1 MKKKNLKNLFFKIG
15 LILFACFLFYQ
26 ANETLRKPAS
36 EEGSDSENKVI
47 FLLIDGT
54 NEEIFSSML
63 ESGEL
68 KFLSS
73 YLKPDAQGNRQAI
86 YSKATSV
93 WPSTTGPAYAPF
105 VSGVF
110 PNKSHLS
117 GIRQYFRKSNEFRSY
132 PGSDLSK
139 INDDLNKDYGT
150 IYEFLGEKE
159 SYNGQGFVNRRG
171 WKEDG
176 KALFPKV
183 QSVTSLTGIWNKGIL
198 FGLGNSPI
206 ANDYK
211 NIQTFLAHVSP
222 RFDFKMRSYRA
233 FSDLGEDIV
242 DFGPGNLFQLTSN
255 FFERIVF
262 KMQGLSHLPKFS
274 FVSLHALDITSH
286 EKGTNDEYRTAL
298 RKTDLLIGGMMKYF
312 SMMNY
317 DKKLTLII
325 SADHGT
331 DSVNEGAEYHASI
344 VEKLNNEFNIPIK
357 DSPRRIT
364 FGFSGDFEKERKD
377 YVGVAAVS
385 GNANVHLYM
394 RSNKCTNDCKW
405 SLENRPS
412 FKELT
417 DYHVETTSLKS
428 NDGVNL
434 LSLIAT
440 FPQVQHVFAKNTED
454 NSYYIYSQS
463 GKSKITKSLSQN
475 KKLYS
480 YKIIEGDDPLD
491 LSSDEAIAMK
501 SDQLKSYDADQW
513 AMATKDSNYPDSI
526 VQIVQLLD
534 AERSGDIIIDAK
546 KGYEPWDEMQQGL
559 HGSLR
564 KEHMLVP
571 LYIYSDLLDHEK
583 AEQFLQDLG
592 RYPRTADVFPTVMKL
607 LDVEIKDKIIFKR
620 HKDVARDRRLRR
632 GTGTTH
638 QQKYKR
644 VSYDV
649 EMDVKTDIDGR
660 ALDLFR

>member
-1 MKKKNLKNLFFKIG
+1 MRKYNKLFLKISIALFV
-15 LILFACFLFYQ
+15 CFLFYRGSQ
-26 ANETLRKPAS
+26 TFRKPAS
-36 EEGSDSENKVI
+36 EEEAVSENKVV
-47 FLLIDGT
+47 FLLLDGT

-73 YLKPDAQGNRQAI
+73 YLKPNAEGDIQAI
-86 YSKATSV
+86 YSKATTV

-139 INDDLNKDYGT
+139 INDDLNKDYAT

-198 FGLGNSPI
+198 FGLGDSPI

-274 FVSLHALDITSH
+274 FVSLHAPDITSH
-286 EKGTNDEYRTAL
+286 GHGTKEEYRTAL

-312 SMMNY
+312 SMMGY

-331 DSVNEGAEYHASI
+331 DSVNEGPEYHASI
-344 VEKLNNEFNIPIK
+344 VEKLNSEFNIPIK

-364 FGFSGDFEKERKD
+364 FGFSGDFEKERED

-394 RSNKCTNDCKW
+394 RSNKCNNDCKW
-405 SLENRPS
+405 SLEERPS

-417 DYHVETTSLKS
+417 NYRVETKNLKS
-428 NDGVNL
+428 NEGVNL
-434 LSLIAT
+434 LSLIST
-440 FPQVQHVFAKNTED
+440 FPQVQHVFAKDHKD
-454 NSYYIYSQS
+454 NAYFIFSQN
-463 GKSKITKSLSQN
+463 GKAKITTNLVQN
-475 KKLYS
+475 KKHYS
-480 YKIIEGDDPLD
+480 YEVIEGDDPLELESAEA
-491 LSSDEAIAMK
+491 LSMK
-501 SDQLKSYDADQW
+501 SMPLKFYDGDLW
-513 AMATKDSNYPDSI
+513 AMATKNSNYPDSI
-526 VQIVQLLD
+526 VQIVQLLNAD
-534 AERSGDIIIDAK
+534 RSGDIIIDAK

-564 KEHMLVP
+564 KDHILVP
-571 LYIYSDLLDHEK
+571 FYVYSDMLDHDK
-583 AEQFLQDLG
+583 AQQFLQDLG
-592 RYPRTADVFPTVMKL
+592 RYPRTVDAFPTIMKL
-607 LDVEIKDKIIFKR
+607 LNVEIKDKITFER
-620 HKDVARDRRLRR
+620 HKDIPRDRRLRQ
-632 GTGTTH
+632 GGGTTH
-638 QQKYKR
+638 QEKYKR
-644 VSYDV
+644 VAYEV
-649 EMDVKTDIDGR
+649 EMKVKTDIDGQV
-660 ALDLFR
+660 LDLFK